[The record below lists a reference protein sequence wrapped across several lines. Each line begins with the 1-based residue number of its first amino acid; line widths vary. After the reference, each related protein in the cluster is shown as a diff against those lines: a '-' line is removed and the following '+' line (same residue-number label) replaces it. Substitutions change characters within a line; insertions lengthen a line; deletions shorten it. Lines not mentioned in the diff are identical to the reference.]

1 MGKVNVKRK
10 KKDTGDSKPRLM
22 ELPAHPKPCEAKGIP
37 FDHVSSN
44 SFWRKMYEIERFM

>member
-22 ELPAHPKPCEAKGIP
+22 ELPAHPKPCEVKGLP
-37 FDHVSSN
+37 FDHVSGN
-44 SFWRKMYEIERFM
+44 SFQIKLYGIKRFM